1 MWGTGGAIPR
11 GFGGA
16 VFLAWLLQSRH
27 YQGGLRLSF
36 SLIKIP
42 NWNK

>member
-1 MWGTGGAIPR
+1 MAAILRGLGG
-11 GFGGA
+11 F
-16 VFLAWLLQSRH
+16 VFLTWMLQSRH
-27 YQGGLRLSF
+27 YQGGLGLSF